1 MTRSRSSKTTLAMV
15 SALMLVLTLGGI
27 AGAAPNPDA
36 DPHYPDLPKHETGGA
51 FYGALSDTL
60 VFASA
65 SQQYAR
71 IDDARVAADVKAGF
85 VRPEPGQETSI
96 DYAVRAYAIDGDHD
110 VPQTFGL
117 FPDTR
122 VRTVAFGAV
131 PAEATIHVSQ
141 LRDDGGL
148 LVPLDVS
155 GQKITWLADAG
166 PRPGEFSGYYNVV
179 GNATM
184 AGQVDVRIS
193 DVTVDGVAVDVG
205 AACRSVAPAQLSAV
219 GKGYVDKDYSLP
231 VGEPIPPGK
240 FNPAIG
246 GLLTGSISIP
256 AFTGCSA
263 GGDDLGPLLTAMVSG
278 ETLPVKIFVELLNG
292 ACFND
297 HPGTYTLA
305 KCAVPDLPFPGRAK

>member
-1 MTRSRSSKTTLAMV
+1 MV

-71 IDDARVAADVKAGF
+71 IDDARVAADVRAGF
-85 VRPEPGQETSI
+85 VRPEPGQHASI

-155 GQKITWLADAG
+155 GQKITWFPDAG
-166 PRPGEFSGYYNVV
+166 PRADEFPARYEVV
-179 GNATM
+179 SDAIMT
-184 AGQVDVRIS
+184 GQVDVRIS
-193 DVTVDGVAVDVG
+193 DVRVDGVSLDVG
-205 AACRSVAPAQLSAV
+205 ESCRSVAPAQLSAT
-219 GKGYVDKDYSLP
+219 GEGYVAQDYVVTDVNP
-231 VGEPIPPGK
+231 TPPGK
-240 FNPAIG
+240 FNPALG

-263 GGDDLGPLLTAMVSG
+263 GSDDLGPLLTAMVSG
-278 ETLPVKIFVELLNG
+278 ETLPVKIIVGLLTG

-297 HPGTYTLA
+297 NPGTYTLA